1 MPRLPREYSYSKV
14 YHIIIKGIDDGDIFY
29 DNEDKQVF
37 KEKMKLTKDKFKYK
51 IYAYC
56 LMNNHVHLVI
66 DVAND
71 VLSKAMQ
78 GLSVRYVHF
87 FNRKYNRKGPLIQ
100 ERFKSKKVEDQRYFL
115 EVCRYVHRN
124 PEKAKIAKTND
135 YNWSSYNEYL
145 FEEKLINKDVLLHY
159 YSNDL
164 ESFIKYTNKKDSI
177 KELMNQADFEMNPK
191 LNDEELINIILKI
204 YNLDSAKEIII
215 FFKNKKN
222 RELLCQLKN
231 IYNVNKTQLSRIT
244 RVSPKIIDINWNK

>member
-78 GLSVRYVHF
+78 GLSVRYVHY

-124 PEKAKIAKTND
+124 PEKAKIAKTGG
-135 YNWSSYNEYL
+135 ER
-145 FEEKLINKDVLLHY
+145 KV
-159 YSNDL
+159 
-164 ESFIKYTNKKDSI
+164 FIS
-177 KELMNQADFEMNPK
+177 
-191 LNDEELINIILKI
+191 
-204 YNLDSAKEIII
+204 
-215 FFKNKKN
+215 
-222 RELLCQLKN
+222 
-231 IYNVNKTQLSRIT
+231 
-244 RVSPKIIDINWNK
+244 

>member
-66 DVAND
+66 DVEND
-71 VLSKAMQ
+71 ILSKAMQ
-78 GLSVRYVHF
+78 GLSVRYVHY
-87 FNRKYNRKGPLIQ
+87 FNQKYNRKGPLIQ

-145 FEEKLINKDVLLHY
+145 FEEKLINKNVLLHY
-159 YSNDL
+159 YSNNL
-164 ESFIKYTNKKDSI
+164 ENFIKYTNKEDSI

-204 YNLDSAKEIII
+204 YGLNSAKEIIT
-215 FFKNKKN
+215 FFKNKNN
-222 RELLCQLKN
+222 RKLL
-231 IYNVNKTQLSRIT
+231 I
-244 RVSPKIIDINWNK
+244 

>member
-37 KEKMKLTKDKFKYK
+37 KEKMKLTKEKFKYN

-66 DVAND
+66 EVAND
-71 VLSKAMQ
+71 TLSKAMQ
-78 GLSVRYVHF
+78 GLSVRYVHY

-164 ESFIKYTNKKDSI
+164 ESFIKHTNKKDSI
-177 KELMNQADFEMNPK
+177 KELMNQADFEMNLR

-231 IYNVNKTQLSRIT
+231 IYNINKTQLSRIT

>member
-1 MPRLPREYSYSKV
+1 MPRLPREYSHSKV
-14 YHIIIKGIDDGDIFY
+14 YHIIIKGIDDDDIFY

-56 LMNNHVHLVI
+56 LMNNHVHMVI
-66 DVAND
+66 DVAD
-71 VLSKAMQ
+71 DILSKAMQ
-78 GLSVRYVHF
+78 GLSIRYVHY

-100 ERFKSKKVEDQRYFL
+100 ERFKSKKVEDHRYFL

-135 YNWSSYNEYL
+135 YNWSSYSEYL
-145 FEEKLINKDVLLHY
+145 YDEKLINREVLLHY

-164 ESFIKYTNKKDSI
+164 ERFIKYTNKEEDLN
-177 KELMNQADFEMNPK
+177 ELMNQADFEINPK
-191 LNDEELINIILKI
+191 LSDEELINIILKI
-204 YNLDSAKEIII
+204 YSLNSTIEIIT

-222 RELLCQLKN
+222 RELLSELKN
-231 IYNVNKTQLSRIT
+231 IYKINKTQLSRIT
-244 RVSPKIIDINWNK
+244 RVSPKIINIIWNK

>member
-37 KEKMKLTKDKFKYK
+37 KEKMKLTKEKFKYN

-66 DVAND
+66 EVAND
-71 VLSKAMQ
+71 TLSKAMQ
-78 GLSVRYVHF
+78 GLSVRYVHY

-135 YNWSSYNEYL
+135 YNWSSYNEYI
-145 FEEKLINKDVLLHY
+145 FEEKLINKNVLLHY

-164 ESFIKYTNKKDSI
+164 ENFIKDTNKEEKI
-177 KELMNQADFEMNPK
+177 EELMNQADFEMNPR
-191 LNDEELINIILKI
+191 LNDEELIDIILRM
-204 YNLDSAKEIII
+204 YSLNSAKEIIA

-222 RELLCQLKN
+222 RELLSELKN
-231 IYNVNKTQLSRIT
+231 ICNINKTQLSRIT
-244 RVSPKIIDINWNK
+244 RVSPKIIDIIWTK